1 MSHRDRVSARLI
13 AWEGSPTNQGRKRL
27 RGGKRG
33 CPSWDAT
40 QALDLRIAIAELTGA
55 HEMILRGEH
64 SELTPMQKAEN
75 RRAAMAKV
83 RLAARALED
92 VIERPEPAVRGI
104 DPGPRRRPR

>member
-13 AWEGSPTNQGRKRL
+13 AWGDSPTNHGRRRF

-33 CPSWDAT
+33 QPSWDAT
-40 QALDLRIAIAELTGA
+40 QAFDLRIAIAELTGA

-64 SELTPMQKAEN
+64 AEMAPMERAEN

-83 RLAARALED
+83 RLASRAIDD
-92 VIERPEPAVRGI
+92 VIDRPEPRTGI
-104 DPGPRRRPR
+104 DPPAKRRGR